1 MKSKHIVKPSFK
13 VKNGAAAPRKSK
25 VDTQKRQASSEED
38 DSSSDNLPRG
48 PSQKRSKHKH
58 VAPEEVSDC
67 DVGEREAEII
77 NLSEEEVSGRR
88 PNAAFHGMCF
98 MTYISF

>member
-1 MKSKHIVKPSFK
+1 MQSKRIVKPSFK

-25 VDTQKRQASSEED
+25 VDTQKRQASSEEEE
-38 DSSSDNLPRG
+38 SSSDNLPRG

-67 DVGEREAEII
+67 EVDVREAEVI
-77 NLSEEEVSGRR
+77 NLSEEEVSVIT
-88 PNAAFHGMCF
+88 PQSAEC
-98 MTYISF
+98 IS